1 MVATPDGRYEV
12 PSGASYSAALVSGIG
27 ALMLERKADLTPGQ
41 DARHPAAP
49 TLKDVGP
56 TGRDPDIRASLR
68 VKTSALLALRR
79 QSRHLCGSAPP
90 FIGAE

>member
-12 PSGASYSAALVSGIG
+12 PSGASYSA
-27 ALMLERKADLTPGQ
+27 

-56 TGRDPDIRASLR
+56 KGRDPDIRPSLR

>member
-12 PSGASYSAALVSGIG
+12 PSGASYSAAHRR
-27 ALMLERKADLTPGQ
+27 AELERKADLTQGQ

-49 TLKDVGP
+49 TLKDAGP
-56 TGRDPDIRASLR
+56 KGRHPDIRASLC